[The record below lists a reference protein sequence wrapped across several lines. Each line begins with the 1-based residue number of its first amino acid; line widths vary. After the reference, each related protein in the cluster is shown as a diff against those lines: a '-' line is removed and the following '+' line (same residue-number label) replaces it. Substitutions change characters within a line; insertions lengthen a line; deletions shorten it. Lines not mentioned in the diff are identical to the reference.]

1 MSKSGWYEM
10 KRLENGLNWGKSG
23 LSTKVKCNDVPTSRA
38 KWSTTHTTP
47 RDVTKRSYRFL
58 LLCQNPAGDIAIIF
72 IVT

>member
-1 MSKSGWYEM
+1 MPKSGWYGM
-10 KRLENGLNWGKSG
+10 KRLGNGLNWRKAE
-23 LSTKVKCNDVPTSRA
+23 LSTKVKCDDVLTSRA

-58 LLCQNPAGDIAIIF
+58 LLCQKPAGDIAMIF